1 MAAFLRTNSSLAGVV
16 ALVFE
21 VMPGARV
28 KDWTTIKGR
37 MEPEGTKKT
46 RDKNEGRVEKGGN
59 SFKGCRDAVQ
69 Y

>member
-1 MAAFLRTNSSLAGVV
+1 MAPFLRTNSPLADVV

-37 MEPEGTKKT
+37 MEPEGTKKNK
-46 RDKNEGRVEKGGN
+46 RHKNEGRVEKGGELI
-59 SFKGCRDAVQ
+59 
-69 Y
+69 